1 MRKILRGLSLS
12 TYASIRIRGSI
23 LDFIRSQSFTS
34 RQLNAE
40 IKIINN
46 VSWDFFVKH
55 EREPLRTEL
64 SNLTGLSLSKI
75 ENIISAKKYTEVHDT
90 SEDGNTIEMSLLQ
103 DFSPESEIDVYQQV
117 QKWIKSLSLMEQN
130 VVSLYYAEGLTLAEI
145 ATIINMTPARVSQ
158 LLSKSKNLL
167 SSVLNSV

>member
-1 MRKILRGLSLS
+1 
-12 TYASIRIRGSI
+12 
-23 LDFIRSQSFTS
+23 
-34 RQLNAE
+34 
-40 IKIINN
+40 
-46 VSWDFFVKH
+46 
-55 EREPLRTEL
+55 
-64 SNLTGLSLSKI
+64 
-75 ENIISAKKYTEVHDT
+75 